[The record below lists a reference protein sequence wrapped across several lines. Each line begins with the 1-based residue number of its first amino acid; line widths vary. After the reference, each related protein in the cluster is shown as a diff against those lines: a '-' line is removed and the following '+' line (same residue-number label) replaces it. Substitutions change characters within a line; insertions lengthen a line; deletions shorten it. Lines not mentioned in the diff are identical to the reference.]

1 MQLRILHADETSS
14 DDRLT
19 IKIRFRPIDEMS
31 SSTRG
36 LLKAAGVAAGLV
48 GAAAGVIMIS
58 KRVRCPC
65 DGTSLPFLGDKEPLG
80 KRYCKTCQHHH

>member
-1 MQLRILHADETSS
+1 MQLRILHAEASS
-14 DDRLT
+14 NNRLT
-19 IKIRFRPIDEMS
+19 NKIRFQPINEMN

-48 GAAAGVIMIS
+48 GAAVGVVMVS

-65 DGTSLPFLGDKEPLG
+65 DGTPLPFLGDKEPLG